1 MSFVHLHV
9 HSEYSLLDGASRL
22 EDIIL
27 KAKND
32 NMQALA
38 LTDHGN
44 MYGALKFYSLA
55 KKHEIKPLL
64 GCEMYITDDMTR
76 QTKTNGND
84 ESYLSHL
91 ILIAKNFEGYKN
103 LVRLVSF
110 GFLKGFYYK
119 PRIDLKTL
127 FEYKEGL
134 LVSSACMYGRIPQ
147 LILSNNKD
155 RAIELAKTFKE
166 QFGDDFYLEI
176 QDHGLPEEK
185 RLIPVMINMS
195 QDLKIPLIA
204 TNDSHY
210 TNKEDAEFHDVLL
223 CIQTKKTIQDEN
235 RMKFNTDSLYFK
247 NAEEMKELFS
257 YCKEAI
263 ENTLIIADKCNLELP
278 IGNVTVPKFPCPE
291 GKTEKEYLNL
301 LIEKG
306 LNRRYKGNITKEI
319 KDRLK
324 YELDIIQK
332 TGYEGYF
339 LIVSDYINYA
349 KENGI
354 QVGPGR
360 GSAAGSLVAYV
371 LGITDIDPL
380 KYNLL
385 FERFLNPERVNPPDI
400 DVDFCIEKRSQVL
413 NYLVKRYGQENVAQI
428 GTFGTMNARAVV
440 RDVGRTLGKPLS
452 IVDKLAKL
460 IPNKPGSQATLK
472 EAQEL
477 HEVKQFLDSNP
488 SLKEL
493 WEKSIKLEGLTR
505 HSSVH
510 AAGVVISPFPI
521 YDLIPLQRPSEG
533 DVPVTQWPMEDVEK
547 SGFLK
552 MDLLGLRNLTVIG
565 KTLELIEK
573 TRGIKVDI
581 ESIPLDDPKVYE
593 LLEKGETL
601 GVFQLESSGMQQL
614 LKEVKPDK
622 FEDLIAILALYRPGP
637 MNSGMVEQFIRRK
650 HKKEP
655 VVFIHKDVEP
665 VLSETY
671 GVMIYQEQ
679 IMQLASILAGFS
691 LGEADLLRRAMG
703 KKKAE
708 VMAAQKPK
716 FVEGAINKGLISK
729 DQAEKIFDDMAKFA
743 EYGFNKSHSASY
755 ALITYRTAWLKVY
768 YTPEYMAALLSSVS
782 SDTDKVAEYI
792 KEAKKFGVEVLS
804 PDVNESGEN
813 FTVIG
818 NKIRFGLSAIKG
830 VGKAAIDTI
839 LTSRLTDGN
848 FKSLRDFIYRT
859 SSKSVNK
866 KIYENLIK
874 AGALDNLYKDR
885 LNLLDQ
891 LDEVLALV
899 KKSAKT
905 DNEHSLFN
913 EAFDEEELYLDND
926 IEIIPKRDFDPSL
939 KLSFEKEVLGLYV
952 SGHPL
957 KPYKFLINSISN
969 FNISSLNELDVEKVK
984 ICGIVFNKKQVFKK
998 DGSFFFV
1005 LNIEDLTGSVEC
1017 IYSKKDK
1024 AVIDEIK
1031 ENDIVWVEGRL
1042 IKRDEGSRIIID
1054 QIGKI
1059 NKKIFHIK
1067 FYRKLCSES
1076 ALMRL
1081 KEELLVAK
1089 GDIPLIIHFV
1099 DENVEKLCLADS
1111 NYFVNIENNIVER
1124 IGKFRGIECWL
1135 EENS

>member
-22 EDIIL
+22 EDLVI
-27 KAKND
+27 KAENNK
-32 NMQALA
+32 MHAFA

-44 MYGALKFYSLA
+44 MYGSLKFYSLA
-55 KKHEIKPLL
+55 KEHNIKPLI
-64 GCEMYITDDMTR
+64 GCEVYITDDMNKQVR
-76 QTKTNGND
+76 SNANS
-84 ESYLSHL
+84 EFHLSHL
-91 ILIAKNFEGYKN
+91 ILIAKDFSGYKN
-103 LVRLVSF
+103 LVKLVSF
-110 GFLKGFYYK
+110 GYLRGFYYK

-127 FEYKEGL
+127 FENKEGL
-134 LVSSACMYGRIPQ
+134 LVSSACMYGKIPQ
-147 LILSNNKD
+147 LILSNKKD
-155 RAIELAKTFKE
+155 QAVELAKVFKQ

-185 RLIPVMINMS
+185 KLIPIMINIA

-223 CIQTKKTIQDEN
+223 CIQTKKTVHDEN

-247 NAEEMKELFS
+247 SAEEMKELFS
-257 YCKEAI
+257 YCDEAV
-263 ENTLIIADKCNLELP
+263 ENTLIIADKCNLDLP
-278 IGNVTVPKFPCPE
+278 IGKVTVPRFPCPD
-291 GKTEKEYLNL
+291 GMTEREYLNM
-301 LIEKG
+301 LIERG
-306 LNRRYKGNITKEI
+306 LIRRYNGNVTKEVEE
-319 KDRLK
+319 RLK
-324 YELDIIQK
+324 FELDIIHK

-349 KENGI
+349 KEHGI

-385 FERFLNPERVNPPDI
+385 FERFLNPERVSPPDI
-400 DVDFCIEKRSQVL
+400 DVDFCIEKRAEVL
-413 NYLVKRYGQENVAQI
+413 NYLVRRYGQENVAQI
-428 GTFGTMNARAVV
+428 GTFGTMNARAVI

-460 IPNKPGSQATLK
+460 IPNKPGSQTTLK
-472 EAQEL
+472 EAEEL
-477 HEVKQFLDSNP
+477 QEVKQFLNSNP

-533 DVPVTQWPMEDVEK
+533 EVPVTQWPMEDVEK

-573 TRGIKVDI
+573 TRGFKVNI
-581 ESIPLDDPKVYE
+581 ENIPLDDPKVYE

-637 MNSGMVEQFIRRK
+637 MNSGMLEQFIRRK

-665 VLSETY
+665 ILSETY

-679 IMQLASILAGFS
+679 IMQLASVLAGFS

-729 DQAEKIFDDMAKFA
+729 EQAEKIFDDMAKFA

-755 ALITYRTAWLKVY
+755 ALITYRTAWLKVH
-768 YTPEYMAALLSSVS
+768 YTPEYMAALLSSIA

-804 PDVNESGEN
+804 PDVNESEES

-830 VGKAAIDTI
+830 VGKAAIDSI
-839 LTSRLTDGN
+839 ISSRLSGGN
-848 FKSLRDFIYRT
+848 FKNLKDFICRT

-866 KIYENLIK
+866 KIYESLIK
-874 AGALDNLYKDR
+874 AGALDSLYNDR
-885 LNLLDQ
+885 LTLLDQ
-891 LDEVLALV
+891 LDEVLTMV
-899 KKSAKT
+899 KRGTKT
-905 DNEHSLFN
+905 ESGQSLFN
-913 EAFDEEELYLDND
+913 DTMDEEELYFDD
-926 IEIIPKRDFDPSL
+926 IEIVPKKDFDPGL
-939 KLSFEKEVLGLYV
+939 KLAFEKEVLGLYV

-957 KPYKFLINSISN
+957 KPYKFLIESIAN
-969 FNISSLNELDVEKVK
+969 FNICSLNEVEVERVKV
-984 ICGIVFNKKQVFKK
+984 CGIIFSKKQVFKK

-1005 LNIEDLTGSVEC
+1005 LNIEDLTGSIEC

-1024 AVIDEIK
+1024 TIIDELK

-1042 IKRDEGSRIIID
+1042 IKKDEESRIIID

-1059 NKKIFHIK
+1059 NRKIFHIK
-1067 FYRKLCSES
+1067 FYGKLCSEGS
-1076 ALMRL
+1076 IMRL
-1081 KEELLVAK
+1081 KEELLALK
-1089 GDIPLIIHFV
+1089 GDIPLVIHYV
-1099 DENVEKLCLADS
+1099 SDNMEKLCLADS
-1111 NYFVNIENNIVER
+1111 NYFVDTQSDIIER
-1124 IGKFRGIECWL
+1124 ISKFRGIECWL
-1135 EENS
+1135 EENN

>member
-22 EDIIL
+22 EDLVI
-27 KAKND
+27 KAENNK
-32 NMQALA
+32 MHAFA

-44 MYGALKFYSLA
+44 MYGSLKFYSLA
-55 KKHEIKPLL
+55 KEHNIKPLI
-64 GCEMYITDDMTR
+64 GCEVYITDDMNKQVR
-76 QTKTNGND
+76 SNANS
-84 ESYLSHL
+84 ESHLSHL
-91 ILIAKNFEGYKN
+91 ILIAKDFSGYKN
-103 LVRLVSF
+103 LVKLVSF
-110 GFLKGFYYK
+110 GYLRGFYYK

-127 FEYKEGL
+127 FENKEGL
-134 LVSSACMYGRIPQ
+134 LVSSACMYGKIPQ
-147 LILSNNKD
+147 LILSNKKD
-155 RAIELAKTFKE
+155 QAVELAKVFKQ

-185 RLIPVMINMS
+185 KLIPIMINIA

-223 CIQTKKTIQDEN
+223 CIQTKKTVHDEN

-247 NAEEMKELFS
+247 SAEEMKELFS
-257 YCKEAI
+257 YCDEAV
-263 ENTLIIADKCNLELP
+263 ENTLIIADKCNLDLP
-278 IGNVTVPKFPCPE
+278 IGKVTVPRFPCPN
-291 GKTEKEYLNL
+291 GMTEREYLNM
-301 LIEKG
+301 LIERG
-306 LNRRYKGNITKEI
+306 LIRRYNGNVTKEVEE
-319 KDRLK
+319 RLK
-324 YELDIIQK
+324 FELDIIHK

-349 KENGI
+349 KEHGI

-385 FERFLNPERVNPPDI
+385 FERFLNPERVSPPDI
-400 DVDFCIEKRSQVL
+400 DVDFCIEKRAEVL
-413 NYLVKRYGQENVAQI
+413 NYLVRRYGQENVAQI
-428 GTFGTMNARAVV
+428 GTFGTMNARAVI

-460 IPNKPGSQATLK
+460 IPNKPGSQTTLK
-472 EAQEL
+472 EAEEL
-477 HEVKQFLDSNP
+477 QEVKQFLNSNP

-533 DVPVTQWPMEDVEK
+533 EVPVTQWPMEDVEK

-573 TRGIKVDI
+573 TRGFKVNI
-581 ESIPLDDPKVYE
+581 ENIPLDDPKVYE

-637 MNSGMVEQFIRRK
+637 MNSGMLEQFIRRK

-665 VLSETY
+665 ILSETY

-679 IMQLASILAGFS
+679 IMQLASVLAGFS

-729 DQAEKIFDDMAKFA
+729 EQAEKIFDDMAKFA

-755 ALITYRTAWLKVY
+755 ALITYRTAWLKVH
-768 YTPEYMAALLSSVS
+768 YTPEYMAALLSSIA

-804 PDVNESGEN
+804 PDVNESEES

-830 VGKAAIDTI
+830 VGKAAIDSI
-839 LTSRLTDGN
+839 ISSRLSGGN
-848 FKSLRDFIYRT
+848 FKNLKDFICRT

-866 KIYENLIK
+866 KIYESLIK
-874 AGALDNLYKDR
+874 AGALDSLYNDR
-885 LNLLDQ
+885 LTLLDQ
-891 LDEVLALV
+891 LDEVLTMV
-899 KKSAKT
+899 KRGTKT
-905 DNEHSLFN
+905 ESGQSLFN
-913 EAFDEEELYLDND
+913 DTLDEEELYFDD
-926 IEIIPKRDFDPSL
+926 IEIVPKKDFDPGL
-939 KLSFEKEVLGLYV
+939 KLAFEKEVLGLYV

-957 KPYKFLINSISN
+957 KPYKFLIESIAN
-969 FNISSLNELDVEKVK
+969 FNICSLNEVEVERVKV
-984 ICGIVFNKKQVFKK
+984 CGIIFSKKQVFKK

-1005 LNIEDLTGSVEC
+1005 LNIEDLTGSIEC

-1024 AVIDEIK
+1024 TIIDELK

-1042 IKRDEGSRIIID
+1042 IKKDEESRIIID

-1059 NKKIFHIK
+1059 NRKIFHIK
-1067 FYRKLCSES
+1067 FYGKLCSEGS
-1076 ALMRL
+1076 IMRL
-1081 KEELLVAK
+1081 KEELLALK
-1089 GDIPLIIHFV
+1089 GDIPLVIHYV
-1099 DENVEKLCLADS
+1099 SDNMEKLCLADS
-1111 NYFVNIENNIVER
+1111 NYFVDTQSDIIER
-1124 IGKFRGIECWL
+1124 ISKFRGIECWL
-1135 EENS
+1135 EENN

>member
-22 EDIIL
+22 EDLVI
-27 KAKND
+27 KAENNK
-32 NMQALA
+32 MHAFA

-44 MYGALKFYSLA
+44 MYGSLKFYSLA
-55 KKHEIKPLL
+55 KEHNIKPLI
-64 GCEMYITDDMTR
+64 GCEVYITDDMNKQVR
-76 QTKTNGND
+76 SNANS
-84 ESYLSHL
+84 ESHLSHL
-91 ILIAKNFEGYKN
+91 ILIAKDFSGYKN
-103 LVRLVSF
+103 LVKLVSF
-110 GFLKGFYYK
+110 GYLRGFYYK

-127 FEYKEGL
+127 FENKEGL
-134 LVSSACMYGRIPQ
+134 LVSSACMYGKIPQ
-147 LILSNNKD
+147 LILSNKKD
-155 RAIELAKTFKE
+155 QAVELAKVFKQ

-185 RLIPVMINMS
+185 KLIPIMINIAK
-195 QDLKIPLIA
+195 DLKIPLIA

-223 CIQTKKTIQDEN
+223 CIQTKKTVHDEN

-247 NAEEMKELFS
+247 SAEEMKELFS
-257 YCKEAI
+257 YCDEAV
-263 ENTLIIADKCNLELP
+263 ENTLIIADKCNLDLP
-278 IGNVTVPKFPCPE
+278 IGKVTVPRFPCPD
-291 GKTEKEYLNL
+291 GMTEREYLNK
-301 LIEKG
+301 LIERG
-306 LNRRYKGNITKEI
+306 LIRRYNGNVTKEVEE
-319 KDRLK
+319 RLK
-324 YELDIIQK
+324 FELDIIHK

-349 KENGI
+349 KEHGI

-385 FERFLNPERVNPPDI
+385 FERFLNPERVSPPDI
-400 DVDFCIEKRSQVL
+400 DVDFCIEKRAEVL
-413 NYLVKRYGQENVAQI
+413 NYLVRRYGQENVAQI
-428 GTFGTMNARAVV
+428 GTFGTMNARAVI

-460 IPNKPGSQATLK
+460 IPNKPGSQTTLK
-472 EAQEL
+472 EAEEL
-477 HEVKQFLDSNP
+477 QEVKQFLNSNP

-533 DVPVTQWPMEDVEK
+533 EVPVTQWPMEDVEK

-573 TRGIKVDI
+573 TRGFKVNI
-581 ESIPLDDPKVYE
+581 ENIPLDDPKVYE

-637 MNSGMVEQFIRRK
+637 MNSGMLEQFIRRK

-665 VLSETY
+665 ILSETY

-679 IMQLASILAGFS
+679 IMQLASVLAGFS

-729 DQAEKIFDDMAKFA
+729 EQAEKIFDDMAKFA

-755 ALITYRTAWLKVY
+755 ALITYRTAWLKVH
-768 YTPEYMAALLSSVS
+768 YTPEYMAALLSSIA

-804 PDVNESGEN
+804 PDVNESEES

-830 VGKAAIDTI
+830 VGKAAIDSI
-839 LTSRLTDGN
+839 ISSRLSGGN
-848 FKSLRDFIYRT
+848 FKNLKDFICRT

-866 KIYENLIK
+866 KIYESLIK
-874 AGALDNLYKDR
+874 AGALDSLYNDR
-885 LNLLDQ
+885 LTLLDQ
-891 LDEVLALV
+891 LDEVLTMV
-899 KKSAKT
+899 KRGTKT
-905 DNEHSLFN
+905 ESGQSLFN
-913 EAFDEEELYLDND
+913 DTMDEEELYFDD
-926 IEIIPKRDFDPSL
+926 IEIVPKKDFDPGL
-939 KLSFEKEVLGLYV
+939 KLAFEKEVLGLYV

-957 KPYKFLINSISN
+957 KPYKFLIESIAN
-969 FNISSLNELDVEKVK
+969 FNICSLNEVEVERVKV
-984 ICGIVFNKKQVFKK
+984 CGIIFSKKQVFKK

-1005 LNIEDLTGSVEC
+1005 LNIEDLTGSIEC

-1024 AVIDEIK
+1024 TIIDELK

-1042 IKRDEGSRIIID
+1042 IKKDEESRIIID

-1059 NKKIFHIK
+1059 NRKIFHIK
-1067 FYRKLCSES
+1067 FYGKLCSEGS
-1076 ALMRL
+1076 IMRL
-1081 KEELLVAK
+1081 KEELLALK
-1089 GDIPLIIHFV
+1089 GDIPLVIHYV
-1099 DENVEKLCLADS
+1099 SDNMEKLCLADS
-1111 NYFVNIENNIVER
+1111 NYFVDTQSDIIER
-1124 IGKFRGIECWL
+1124 ISKFRGIECWL
-1135 EENS
+1135 EENN

>member
-22 EDIIL
+22 EDLIL
-27 KAKND
+27 KAKD
-32 NMQALA
+32 NNMHAFA

-55 KKHEIKPLL
+55 KKHDLKPLI
-64 GCEMYITDDMTR
+64 GCEVYVSDDMTKQVR
-76 QTKTNGND
+76 ANSD
-84 ESYLSHL
+84 PESYLSHL
-91 ILIAKNFEGYKN
+91 ILIAKNFDGYKN
-103 LVRLVSF
+103 LVRLVSL

-127 FEYKEGL
+127 YEYKEGL
-134 LVSSACMYGRIPQ
+134 IVSSACMYGRIPQ
-147 LILSNNKD
+147 LILANKQD
-155 RAIELAKTFKE
+155 RAVEMAKTLKE
-166 QFGDDFYLEI
+166 WFGEDFYLEI

-185 RLIPVMINMS
+185 KLIPVIINMA

-210 TNKEDAEFHDVLL
+210 TNREDAEFHDVLL
-223 CIQTKKTIQDEN
+223 CIQTKKTVQDKN

-247 NAEEMKELFS
+247 TPEEMTDLFS
-257 YCKEAI
+257 YCKDAI
-263 ENTLIIADKCNLELP
+263 DNTLILAEKCNLELP
-278 IGNVTVPKFPCPE
+278 IGNVTVPKFPCAE
-291 GKTEKEYLNL
+291 GKTEKEYLNT
-301 LIEKG
+301 LIKNG
-306 LNRRYKGNITKEI
+306 LNLRYKGDISNEI
-319 KDRLK
+319 KERLDF
-324 YELDIIQK
+324 ELDIIKK

-349 KENGI
+349 KEKGI

-360 GSAAGSLVAYV
+360 GSAAGSLVAYI

-400 DVDFCIEKRSQVL
+400 DVDFCIEKRSEVL

-428 GTFGTMNARAVV
+428 GTFGTMNARAVI
-440 RDVGRTLGKPLS
+440 RDVGRTLGTPLG

-460 IPNKPGSQATLK
+460 IPNKPGSQATLREAEELK
-472 EAQEL
+472 EI
-477 HEVKQFLDSNP
+477 KQILNSDA
-488 SLKEL
+488 SLREL
-493 WEKSIKLEGLTR
+493 WEKSVKLEGLTR

-533 DVPVTQWPMEDVEK
+533 EVPVTQWSMEDVEK

-565 KTLELIEK
+565 KALELIEK
-573 TRGIKVDI
+573 TKGIKIDI
-581 ESIPLDDPKVYE
+581 GNIPLDDPKVYE
-593 LLEKGETL
+593 LLGRGEAL
-601 GVFQLESSGMQQL
+601 GVFQLESIGMQQL
-614 LKEVKPDK
+614 LKDVKPDK

-637 MNSGMVEQFIRRK
+637 MNSGMVEQFIKRK
-650 HKKEP
+650 HKEEP
-655 VVFIHKDVEP
+655 VVFVHKDVEP
-665 VLSETY
+665 ILSETY
-671 GVMIYQEQ
+671 GVMVYQEQ

-703 KKKAE
+703 KKKVE

-716 FVEGAINKGLISK
+716 FVEGAVNKGLISRE
-729 DQAEKIFDDMAKFA
+729 QAGKIFDDMAKFA

-755 ALITYRTAWLKVY
+755 ALVTYRTAWLKVY
-768 YTPEYMAALLSSVS
+768 HTPEYMAALLSSVS

-830 VGKAAIDTI
+830 VGRAAIDSI
-839 LTSRLTDGN
+839 LTNRDADGN
-848 FKSLRDFIYRT
+848 FKNLKDFICRT
-859 SSKSVNK
+859 SSKSVNR

-874 AGALDNLYKDR
+874 AGALDNLYEDR
-885 LNLLDQ
+885 LSLLDQ
-891 LDEVLALV
+891 LDQVLAAS
-899 KKSAKT
+899 KKSAK
-905 DNEHSLFN
+905 NENSQSLFG
-913 EAFDEEELYLDND
+913 ESFEEEELYISND
-926 IEIIPKRDFDPSL
+926 IEIIPKKDFDPGL
-939 KLSFEKEVLGLYV
+939 KLAFEKEVLGLYV

-957 KPYKFLINSISN
+957 TPYKFLLESISN
-969 FNISSLNELDVEKVK
+969 YNISVLNELDIDKTK
-984 ICGIVFNKKQVFKK
+984 ISGIVFNKKQVFKK

-1005 LNIEDLTGSVEC
+1005 FNIEDLTGSVEC
-1017 IYSKKDK
+1017 IFTKKDK
-1024 AVIDEIK
+1024 SLIDDIK

-1042 IKRDEGSRIIID
+1042 LKRDEGSRIIID

-1059 NKKIFHIK
+1059 NRKVFHIK
-1067 FYRKLCSES
+1067 FYSKLCSEGS
-1076 ALMRL
+1076 VMKL
-1081 KEELLVAK
+1081 KEELSTLK
-1089 GDIPLIIHFV
+1089 GDVPLVIHFMSE
-1099 DENVEKLCLADS
+1099 DEERLCLADS
-1111 NYFVNIENNIVER
+1111 NYFINSDTDIKEKINQ
-1124 IGKFRGIECWL
+1124 FRGVECWI
-1135 EENS
+1135 EQEG

>member
-22 EDIIL
+22 EDLVI
-27 KAKND
+27 KAENNK
-32 NMQALA
+32 MHAFA

-44 MYGALKFYSLA
+44 MYGSLKFYSLA
-55 KKHEIKPLL
+55 KEHNIKPLI
-64 GCEMYITDDMTR
+64 GCEVYITDDMNKQVR
-76 QTKTNGND
+76 SNANS
-84 ESYLSHL
+84 ESHLSHL
-91 ILIAKNFEGYKN
+91 ILIAKDFSGYKN
-103 LVRLVSF
+103 LVKLVSF
-110 GFLKGFYYK
+110 GYLRGFYYK

-127 FEYKEGL
+127 FENKEGL
-134 LVSSACMYGRIPQ
+134 LVSSACMYGKIPQ
-147 LILSNNKD
+147 LILSNKKD
-155 RAIELAKTFKE
+155 QAVELAKVFKQ

-185 RLIPVMINMS
+185 KLIPIMINIA

-223 CIQTKKTIQDEN
+223 CIQTKKTVHDEN

-247 NAEEMKELFS
+247 SAEEMKELFS
-257 YCKEAI
+257 YCDEAV
-263 ENTLIIADKCNLELP
+263 ENTLIIADKCNLDLP
-278 IGNVTVPKFPCPE
+278 IGKVTVPRFPCPD
-291 GKTEKEYLNL
+291 GMTEREYLNM
-301 LIEKG
+301 LIERG
-306 LNRRYKGNITKEI
+306 LIRRYNGNVTKEVEE
-319 KDRLK
+319 RLK
-324 YELDIIQK
+324 FELDIIHK

-349 KENGI
+349 KEHGI

-385 FERFLNPERVNPPDI
+385 FERFLNPERVSPPDI
-400 DVDFCIEKRSQVL
+400 DVDFCIEKRAEVL
-413 NYLVKRYGQENVAQI
+413 NYLVRRYGQENVAQI
-428 GTFGTMNARAVV
+428 GTFGTMNARAVI

-460 IPNKPGSQATLK
+460 IPNKPGSQTTLE
-472 EAQEL
+472 EAEEL
-477 HEVKQFLDSNP
+477 QEVKQFLNSNP

-533 DVPVTQWPMEDVEK
+533 EVPVTQWPMEDVEK

-573 TRGIKVDI
+573 TRGFKVNI

-637 MNSGMVEQFIRRK
+637 MNSGMLEQFIRRK

-665 VLSETY
+665 ILSETY

-679 IMQLASILAGFS
+679 IMQLASVLAGFS

-729 DQAEKIFDDMAKFA
+729 EQAEKIFDDMAKFA

-755 ALITYRTAWLKVY
+755 ALITYRTAWLKVH
-768 YTPEYMAALLSSVS
+768 YTPEYMAALLSSIA

-804 PDVNESGEN
+804 PDVNESEES

-830 VGKAAIDTI
+830 VGKAAIDSI
-839 LTSRLTDGN
+839 ISSRLSGGN
-848 FKSLRDFIYRT
+848 FKNLKDFICRT

-866 KIYENLIK
+866 KIYESLIK
-874 AGALDNLYKDR
+874 AGALDSLYNDR
-885 LNLLDQ
+885 LTLLDQ
-891 LDEVLALV
+891 LDEVLTMV
-899 KKSAKT
+899 KRGTKT
-905 DNEHSLFN
+905 ESGQSLFN
-913 EAFDEEELYLDND
+913 DTLDEEELYFDD
-926 IEIIPKRDFDPSL
+926 IEIVPKKDFDPGL
-939 KLSFEKEVLGLYV
+939 KLAFEKEVLGLYV

-957 KPYKFLINSISN
+957 KPYKFLIESIANS
-969 FNISSLNELDVEKVK
+969 NICSLNEVEVERVKV
-984 ICGIVFNKKQVFKK
+984 CGIIFSKKQVFKK

-1005 LNIEDLTGSVEC
+1005 LNIEDLTGSIEC

-1024 AVIDEIK
+1024 TIIDELK

-1042 IKRDEGSRIIID
+1042 IKKDEESRIIID

-1059 NKKIFHIK
+1059 NRKIFHIK
-1067 FYRKLCSES
+1067 FYGKLCSEGS
-1076 ALMRL
+1076 IMRL
-1081 KEELLVAK
+1081 KEELLALK
-1089 GDIPLIIHFV
+1089 GDIPLVIHYV
-1099 DENVEKLCLADS
+1099 SDNMEKLCLADS
-1111 NYFVNIENNIVER
+1111 NYFVDTQSDIIER
-1124 IGKFRGIECWL
+1124 ISKFRGIECWL
-1135 EENS
+1135 EENN

>member
-22 EDIIL
+22 EDLVI
-27 KAKND
+27 KAENNK
-32 NMQALA
+32 MHAFA

-44 MYGALKFYSLA
+44 MYGSLKFYSLA
-55 KKHEIKPLL
+55 KEHNIKPLI
-64 GCEMYITDDMTR
+64 GCEVYITDDMNKQVR
-76 QTKTNGND
+76 SNANS
-84 ESYLSHL
+84 ESHLSHL
-91 ILIAKNFEGYKN
+91 ILIAKDFSGYKN
-103 LVRLVSF
+103 LVKLVSF
-110 GFLKGFYYK
+110 GYLRGFYYK

-127 FEYKEGL
+127 FENKEGL
-134 LVSSACMYGRIPQ
+134 LVSSACMYGKIPQ
-147 LILSNNKD
+147 LILSNKKD
-155 RAIELAKTFKE
+155 QAVELAKVFKQ

-185 RLIPVMINMS
+185 KLIPIMINIA

-223 CIQTKKTIQDEN
+223 CIQTKKTVHDEN

-247 NAEEMKELFS
+247 SAEEMKELFS
-257 YCKEAI
+257 YCDEAV
-263 ENTLIIADKCNLELP
+263 ENTLIIADKCNLDLP
-278 IGNVTVPKFPCPE
+278 IGKVTVPRFPCPD
-291 GKTEKEYLNL
+291 GMTEREYLNM
-301 LIEKG
+301 LIERG
-306 LNRRYKGNITKEI
+306 LIRRYNGNVTKEVEE
-319 KDRLK
+319 RLK
-324 YELDIIQK
+324 FELDIIHK

-349 KENGI
+349 KEHGI

-385 FERFLNPERVNPPDI
+385 FERFLNPERVSPPDI
-400 DVDFCIEKRSQVL
+400 DVDFCIEKRAEVL
-413 NYLVKRYGQENVAQI
+413 NYLVRRYGQENVAQI
-428 GTFGTMNARAVV
+428 GTFGTMNARAVI

-460 IPNKPGSQATLK
+460 IPNKPGSQTTLK
-472 EAQEL
+472 EAEEL
-477 HEVKQFLDSNP
+477 QEVKQFLNSNP

-533 DVPVTQWPMEDVEK
+533 EVPVTQWPMEDVEK

-573 TRGIKVDI
+573 TRGFKVNI
-581 ESIPLDDPKVYE
+581 ENIPLDDPKVYE

-637 MNSGMVEQFIRRK
+637 MNSGMLEQFIRRK

-665 VLSETY
+665 ILSETY

-679 IMQLASILAGFS
+679 IMQLASVLAGFS

-729 DQAEKIFDDMAKFA
+729 EQAEKIFDDMAKFA

-755 ALITYRTAWLKVY
+755 ALITYRTAWLKVH
-768 YTPEYMAALLSSVS
+768 YTPEYMAALLSSIA

-804 PDVNESGEN
+804 PDVNESEES

-830 VGKAAIDTI
+830 VGKAAIDSI
-839 LTSRLTDGN
+839 ISSRLSGGN
-848 FKSLRDFIYRT
+848 FKNLKDFICRT

-866 KIYENLIK
+866 KIYESLIK
-874 AGALDNLYKDR
+874 AGALDSLYNDR
-885 LNLLDQ
+885 LTLLDQ
-891 LDEVLALV
+891 LDEVLTMV
-899 KKSAKT
+899 KRGTKT
-905 DNEHSLFN
+905 ESGQSLFN
-913 EAFDEEELYLDND
+913 DTLDEEELYFDD
-926 IEIIPKRDFDPSL
+926 IEIVPKKDFDPGL
-939 KLSFEKEVLGLYV
+939 KLAFEKEVLGLYV

-957 KPYKFLINSISN
+957 KPYKFLIESIAN
-969 FNISSLNELDVEKVK
+969 FNICSLNEVEVERVKV
-984 ICGIVFNKKQVFKK
+984 CGIIFSKKQVFKK

-1005 LNIEDLTGSVEC
+1005 LNIEDLTGSIEC

-1024 AVIDEIK
+1024 TIIDELK

-1042 IKRDEGSRIIID
+1042 IKKDEESRIIID

-1059 NKKIFHIK
+1059 NRKIFHIK
-1067 FYRKLCSES
+1067 FYGKLCSEGS
-1076 ALMRL
+1076 IMRL
-1081 KEELLVAK
+1081 KEELLALK
-1089 GDIPLIIHFV
+1089 GDIPLVIHYV
-1099 DENVEKLCLADS
+1099 SDNMEKLCLADS
-1111 NYFVNIENNIVER
+1111 NYFVDTQSDIIER
-1124 IGKFRGIECWL
+1124 ISKFRGIECWL
-1135 EENS
+1135 EENN

>member
-22 EDIIL
+22 EDLVI
-27 KAKND
+27 KAENNK
-32 NMQALA
+32 MHAFA

-44 MYGALKFYSLA
+44 MYGSLKFYSLA
-55 KKHEIKPLL
+55 KEHNIKPLI
-64 GCEMYITDDMTR
+64 GCEVYITDDMNKQVR
-76 QTKTNGND
+76 SNANS
-84 ESYLSHL
+84 ESHLSHL
-91 ILIAKNFEGYKN
+91 ILIAKDFSGYKN
-103 LVRLVSF
+103 LVKLVSF
-110 GFLKGFYYK
+110 GYLRGFYYK

-127 FEYKEGL
+127 FENKEGL
-134 LVSSACMYGRIPQ
+134 LVSSACMYGKIPQ
-147 LILSNNKD
+147 LILSNKKD
-155 RAIELAKTFKE
+155 QAVELAKVFKQ

-185 RLIPVMINMS
+185 KLIPIMINIA

-223 CIQTKKTIQDEN
+223 CIQTKKTVHDEN

-247 NAEEMKELFS
+247 SAEEMKELFS
-257 YCKEAI
+257 YCDEAV
-263 ENTLIIADKCNLELP
+263 ENTLIIADKCNLDLP
-278 IGNVTVPKFPCPE
+278 IGKVTVPRFPCPN
-291 GKTEKEYLNL
+291 GMTEREYLNM
-301 LIEKG
+301 LIERG
-306 LNRRYKGNITKEI
+306 LIRRYNGNVTKEVEE
-319 KDRLK
+319 RLK
-324 YELDIIQK
+324 FELDIIHK

-349 KENGI
+349 KEHGI

-385 FERFLNPERVNPPDI
+385 FERFLNPERVSPPDI
-400 DVDFCIEKRSQVL
+400 DVDFCIEKRAEVL
-413 NYLVKRYGQENVAQI
+413 NYLVRRYGQENVAQI
-428 GTFGTMNARAVV
+428 GTFGTMNARAVI

-460 IPNKPGSQATLK
+460 IPNKPGSQTTLK
-472 EAQEL
+472 EAEEL
-477 HEVKQFLDSNP
+477 QEVKQFLNSNP

-533 DVPVTQWPMEDVEK
+533 EVPVTQWPMEDVEK

-573 TRGIKVDI
+573 TRGFKVNI

-637 MNSGMVEQFIRRK
+637 MNSGMLEQFIRRK

-665 VLSETY
+665 ILSETY

-679 IMQLASILAGFS
+679 IMQLASVLAGFS

-729 DQAEKIFDDMAKFA
+729 EQAEKIFDDMAKFA

-755 ALITYRTAWLKVY
+755 ALITYRTAWLKVH
-768 YTPEYMAALLSSVS
+768 YTPEYMAALLSSIA

-804 PDVNESGEN
+804 PDVNESEES

-830 VGKAAIDTI
+830 VGKAAIDSI
-839 LTSRLTDGN
+839 ISSRLSGGN
-848 FKSLRDFIYRT
+848 FKNLKDFICRT

-866 KIYENLIK
+866 KIYESLIK
-874 AGALDNLYKDR
+874 AGALDSLYNDR
-885 LNLLDQ
+885 LTLLDQ
-891 LDEVLALV
+891 LDEVLTMV
-899 KKSAKT
+899 KRGTKT
-905 DNEHSLFN
+905 ESGQSLFN
-913 EAFDEEELYLDND
+913 DTLDEEELYFDD
-926 IEIIPKRDFDPSL
+926 IEIVPKKDFDPGL
-939 KLSFEKEVLGLYV
+939 KLAFEKEVLGLYV

-957 KPYKFLINSISN
+957 KPYKFLIESIAN
-969 FNISSLNELDVEKVK
+969 FNICSLNEVEVERVKV
-984 ICGIVFNKKQVFKK
+984 CGIIFSKKQVFKK

-1005 LNIEDLTGSVEC
+1005 LNIEDLTGSIEC

-1024 AVIDEIK
+1024 TIIDELK
-1031 ENDIVWVEGRL
+1031 ENDIVWVEGRI
-1042 IKRDEGSRIIID
+1042 IKKDEESRIIID

-1059 NKKIFHIK
+1059 NRKIFHIK
-1067 FYRKLCSES
+1067 FYGKLCSEGS
-1076 ALMRL
+1076 IMRL
-1081 KEELLVAK
+1081 KEELLALK
-1089 GDIPLIIHFV
+1089 GDIPLVIHYV
-1099 DENVEKLCLADS
+1099 SDNMEKLCLADS
-1111 NYFVNIENNIVER
+1111 NYFVDTQSDIIER
-1124 IGKFRGIECWL
+1124 ISKFRGIECWL
-1135 EENS
+1135 EENN